1 MTNKT
6 VKPTPYKN
14 SYHQFLD
21 DEDNATQPEVKV
33 ETKDAVETGDSPA
46 PTGDVN
52 WEKRYADL
60 RRYSDER
67 DRSLRTEL
75 DGVRRQLEQT
85 TRTQV
90 QLPATEEEMEE
101 WAKAYPDIARI
112 VTALA
117 IKEARKVE
125 ETALGQV
132 EDLKRQRKEAEFESA
147 QSKLLTY
154 HSDAMEL
161 RRDPRFHAW
170 VKEQPALLVKPL
182 YDTETFDARAVAR
195 IIDLYKKDVGLDK
208 PRSKRDDEAS
218 AAGAVK
224 GARGGEPPTADK
236 RYRFSE
242 SQVKKM
248 SNREYEKY
256 SDDIDEAIR
265 EGTFLYDLTRPA

>member
-14 SYHQFLD
+14 AYHRFLD
-21 DEDNATQPEVKV
+21 DDDTVQPDVKV
-33 ETKDAVETGDSPA
+33 DTATEEVETGNPPA
-46 PTGDVN
+46 PDTTD
-52 WEKRYADL
+52 WQKRYSDL
-60 RRYSDER
+60 RRYSDEQNKL
-67 DRSLRTEL
+67 LRNEL
-75 DGVRRQLEQT
+75 SDVRRQLGDV

-90 QLPATEEEMEE
+90 QLPATEEEIDE
-101 WAKAYPDIARI
+101 WAKSYPEVAKII
-112 VTALA
+112 QTLA
-117 IKEARKVE
+117 IREARKVE
-125 ETALGQV
+125 EVALGQV
-132 EDLKRQRKEAEFESA
+132 EDLKRQRREAEFEAA

-154 HSDAMEL
+154 HADAMDL
-161 RRDPRFHAW
+161 RRDPRFHTW

-208 PRSKRDDEAS
+208 PRAKKSDDAD
-218 AAGAVK
+218 AAGAVR

-236 RYRFSE
+236 KFRFSE

-256 SDDIDEAIR
+256 SDDIDDAIR
-265 EGTFLYDLTRPA
+265 DGTFLYDLTRKA